1 MEKQIVWTPEAEKTL
16 NQIVEYL
23 EQHWTE
29 KEVQKLFIA
38 VENVVNQIQKKSK
51 NIQVYFK

>member
-23 EQHWTE
+23 EQNWTE